1 MFGNLS
7 ATSAVI
13 TSVTGISSSV
23 TGNVTGNII
32 ISSSTGAG
40 QNFRVGTTAWIGD
53 ISVNETL
60 MISGQANAA
69 NGYIVFGN
77 GNNSARLGRA
87 GNNPLTYTGDMSLTG
102 NITANNLFGNVT
114 ISGDLVANNFTAN
127 NFIGGNL
134 VGTLTCNNLTGTN
147 NANLI
152 LANIA
157 SSDYFR
163 LTVGGTGA
171 DSGFVSFDIGDNGNE
186 PIYFR
191 QYTGPSTITREVTLL
206 DSTGNTR
213 LPGNL
218 SVVGNISTANNINAN
233 NITANTFIGNLQIS
247 LTGTNAA
254 SIINTTIADNDY
266 FRIQVGGSGSNA
278 GFVSFD
284 TANEGTEPIFVRQYT
299 ESGGNPYGVVAR
311 TLTLLDGA
319 GNTQMPGNLS
329 VTGNI
334 NSASIISASSV
345 IGSIVTPGLN
355 ASMTANA
362 ITGIIAGDDYYRIQV
377 GGTGANA
384 GFISIDTADNGNEPI
399 FVRQY
404 ANSGGNPFGTVTRQ
418 LILLDETGNTS
429 LPGNLQITGGFS
441 NVGISASVGGSAQI
455 GYRIAP
461 VQTKNSSYTVTTNDT
476 DTLIYF
482 AGQPGGTQLNI
493 PNETTQ
499 PIPFGS
505 QLRIINGD
513 STQNVTLAS
522 GLGVT
527 LRYQGGTGTRTLA
540 PFADTTLIKVA
551 ANTWYV
557 NGWGIT

>member
-1 MFGNLS
+1 LFGNLS

-40 QNFRVGTTAWIGD
+40 QNFRVGTTTWLGD
-53 ISVNETL
+53 IGVTETL
-60 MISGQANAA
+60 MISSQTNAA
-69 NGYIVFGN
+69 NGYVVFGN
-77 GNNSARLGRA
+77 GNNSAKLGRA
-87 GNNPLTYTGDMSLTG
+87 GTGPLTYTGDMSLTG

-191 QYTGPSTITREVTLL
+191 QYSGLTPRTLTLL
-206 DSTGNTR
+206 DSAGNTL

-218 SVVGNISTANNINAN
+218 SLSGSITTTGNV
-233 NITANTFIGNLQIS
+233 TANTFTGNLQIS
-247 LTGTNAA
+247 LSGTNTAN
-254 SIINTTIADNDY
+254 IINTTIADNDY
-266 FRIQVGGSGSNA
+266 FRIQVGGTGPSGGYVEIA
-278 GFVSFD
+278 
-284 TANEGTEPIFVRQYT
+284 TANEGTEPIYVRQYA
-299 ESGGNPYGVVAR
+299 ELSGNPYGNIQR
-311 TLTLLDGA
+311 TLTLLDA
-319 GNTQMPGNLS
+319 SGNTQIPGNLS

-334 NSASIISASSV
+334 SSANIISASSV
-345 IGSIVTPGLN
+345 IGSVVTPGLT

-362 ITGIIAGDDYYRIQV
+362 LYGVIASDDYYRIQV

-384 GFISIDTADNGNEPI
+384 GFISIDTADNGDEPI
-399 FVRQY
+399 YVRQY
-404 ANSGGNPFGTVTRQ
+404 TNSGGNPFGTKSRE
-418 LILLDETGNTS
+418 LILLDSGGNTT
-429 LPGNLQITGGFS
+429 LPGNLSITGGYS
-441 NVGISASVGGSAQI
+441 NIGVPVIGGSAQI

-461 VQTKNSSYTVTTNDT
+461 LNTKNASYTLTSVDT
-476 DTLIYF
+476 GTLIYYT
-482 AGQPGGTQLNI
+482 GQPGGTILNV
-493 PNETTQ
+493 PNDTTQ
-499 PIPFGS
+499 TIPPGT

-513 STQNVTLAS
+513 STQNLTVAP

-527 LRYQGGTGTRTLA
+527 MRYQGSTGTRTLSTH
-540 PFADTTLIKVA
+540 ADVTIIKVA
-551 ANTWYV
+551 ANTWYID
-557 NGWGIT
+557 GYGIT